1 MQISRLSKNCLSIYL
16 NAADL
21 NEFGIT
27 YENLDILSPQTRT
40 VIKKLLENALS
51 QTGFEAEGQRLL
63 VEAYP
68 VEDDACLILFT
79 ICEAVE
85 SEEWAE
91 SAEPTLFLFN
101 SFTSLIAACRELKN
115 SIPSSLFWHK
125 NQYILVLWILPSQY
139 DNICEQLLKFAK
151 VPSDSQLLLAELQEE
166 NSVLIKENAVKI
178 LSANF

>member
-1 MQISRLSKNCLSIYL
+1 MQISRLSKNSISIYL
-16 NAADL
+16 NAEDL
-21 NEFGIT
+21 EEFGIT
-27 YENLDILSPQTRT
+27 YDNLDILSPQTRT
-40 VIKKLLENALS
+40 IIRKLLENAFS

-63 VEAYP
+63 IEAYP
-68 VEDDACLILFT
+68 VENDACLILFT
-79 ICEAVE
+79 ICDNLE

-101 SFTSLIAACRELKN
+101 SFTSLVSACRELKI
-115 SIPSSLFWHK
+115 SVPSSLFWHK
-125 NQYILVLWILPSQY
+125 NQYILVLWILSSQY

-151 VPSDSQLLLAELQEE
+151 ISSDSQLLLAELQEE